1 MPPASGT
8 WPWRVRFIGPH
19 DARQLRRRVEPG
31 ERGIE
36 APSAVMDHPQLPRL
50 TASSFSGRT
59 AIEHLRGL
67 TERLVG
73 CMVDFHWGRSVGTA
87 RNCSP
92 SPPQDAIEIADT
104 LH

>member
-1 MPPASGT
+1 M
-8 WPWRVRFIGPH
+8 GP
-19 DARQLRRRVEPG
+19 DAVEQRQELLD
-31 ERGIE
+31 
-36 APSAVMDHPQLPRL
+36 AVAQLPRKVSNRIRPIQIVSEPWL
-50 TASSFSGRT
+50 VDGLYGRD
-59 AIEHLRGL
+59 
-67 TERLVG
+67 LVG